1 MLKSLNKNKSRAG
14 FTTYLS
20 ILTLNVNRLNSSMK
34 IHCLANCIKKEDQI
48 NCCLQEMHLIDRN
61 KHWVRVKDWKKIY
74 QANGP
79 LKQAGVTIL
88 ISDKVDFKPTL
99 VRQDKEGHFILIKK
113 AIHQKEIII
122 INLYAPNVTQFHQTY
137 TKNIYRLQCS
147 GSGRL

>member
-34 IHCLANCIKKEDQI
+34 IHCMANCIKKEDQI

>member
-48 NCCLQEMHLIDRN
+48 NCCLQEMHLIDR
-61 KHWVRVKDWKKIY
+61 KKDWKKIY